1 MVPFALLPRIVPPTL
16 PACRPPSHHP
26 GCTPIRASSYPIGQL
41 PNTAYHL
48 YTAPGTT
55 TPPPLNTNAM
65 GKEYEIPNEPVPALP
80 GYVGACAA
88 LREAPVARQLTSSQ
102 AT

>member
-1 MVPFALLPRIVPPTL
+1 
-16 PACRPPSHHP
+16 
-26 GCTPIRASSYPIGQL
+26 
-41 PNTAYHL
+41 
-48 YTAPGTT
+48 
-55 TPPPLNTNAM
+55 M